1 MKIYEPCRFFA
12 GNIADPGYSE
22 NYRNALLMARGDVI
36 CQYSKE
42 NIPGENS
49 WISYTNIT
57 DISSYKWVRLSFDKG
72 LTWAIRFQINTESI
86 LSFSFEINNTNLIDN
101 LDDETFNKRYS
112 YQLPDKTTYD
122 LIKNNMVSI
131 YINNGTSSSSLLA
144 PVIYREESNNYY
156 LDILFNDSFI
166 SINENKTC
174 QVSVLKS
181 SIQNSISSGNDYYST
196 PSALSVETDETYGQV
211 GVLDDT
217 HTFSLVGYKEV
228 KKLKLRVISADPYI
242 TGNIVINAFNETFI
256 VYISNELTWIELTPT
271 QIYNGLVTLTR
282 DTNNQLDTLK
292 ETIDDET
299 NIISVKIIDWR
310 LY

>member
-49 WISYTNIT
+49 WISYTNIS
-57 DISSYKWVRLSFDKG
+57 DMSLYKWVRLSFDKG
-72 LTWAIRFQINTESI
+72 LTWAIRLQINTESI
-86 LSFSFEINNTNLIDN
+86 LSFSFEINNDNLIEN
-101 LDDETFNKRYS
+101 PDDETFNKRYS

-131 YINNGTSSSSLLA
+131 YINNDNSSSSLLA
-144 PVIYREESNNYY
+144 PVIYREDTNNYY

-166 SINENKTC
+166 SLNENKVC

-181 SIQNSISSGNDYYST
+181 SIQNSTIQSNEYYVT
-196 PSALSVETDETYGQV
+196 PSALSIENDETYGQV
-211 GVLDDT
+211 GILDDT
-217 HTFSLVGYKEV
+217 HTFSLAGYKEV
-228 KKLKLRVISADPYI
+228 KKLQLRIISADPY
-242 TGNIVINAFNETFI
+242 TSGNIVINAFNETFI
-256 VYISNELTWIELTPT
+256 INVTNQLTWVDLIPSK
-271 QIYNGLVTLTR
+271 IYNGLVTLTR
-282 DTNNQLDTLK
+282 DTNNELDTLK
-292 ETIDDET
+292 EKIDNET

-310 LY
+310 LF